1 MTTQPLYCSLY
12 SLTRQECL
20 RLRLT
25 DTYSLHRI
33 VYDLFERTRAADEQ
47 THSGILFADNGVRE
61 GWRRLL
67 ILSDRPPREAACGL
81 LETREVPAA
90 YLEQPVYRFAITIN
104 PVRRNNRTRKLE
116 PVRGRQGVTDW
127 FLGRAPDW
135 GFTVDA
141 ETFQVGEIMVD
152 TFTKGENGK
161 TTVTLSKASLT
172 GTLRVT
178 DRERFAQ
185 SVRNGIGRG
194 RAFGCG
200 LLQVTPCAG

>member
-47 THSGILFADNGVRE
+47 THSGILFADMGVRE

-67 ILSDRPPREAACGL
+67 ILSDRPPREAACGR
-81 LETREVPAA
+81 LETREVPTA